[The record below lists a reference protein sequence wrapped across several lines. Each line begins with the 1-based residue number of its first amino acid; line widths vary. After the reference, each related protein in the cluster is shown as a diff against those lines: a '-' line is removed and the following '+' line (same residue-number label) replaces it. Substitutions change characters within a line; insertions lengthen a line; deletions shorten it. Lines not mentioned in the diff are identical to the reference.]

1 MQKGSNNS
9 HRHGTR
15 VYHSRGS
22 PIEYLFSCSRCGG
35 ELPPLYTTYCHQHPV
50 RPNPYSLSI
59 NQLFPVSFDITP
71 FVITVTGRSE
81 IPHPAERALINV
93 HVASSGTDK
102 ATVSSQVISTAKT
115 IESLLRELSPQA
127 DSPDAKQASALPH
140 WSKTSLSF
148 TSHVPYGPHGG
159 QKPRQYDAR
168 IGFDIRLK
176 EFKAVGSFGTKLSD
190 LPHVE
195 VNNILWI
202 LTPTTEK
209 SYGAQLRKEEAR
221 DARQKALDYC
231 EVLGCTNLR
240 PVVLSDDGRL
250 PPVMAHMTNHNPQQR
265 QMGLM
270 SQQGPCVTASPSKRM
285 RQEVSDMEICSFP
298 ESNVTMD
305 TIRCRREWLCR
316 PLNDQSEPTAL
327 DACDAITPCSACSCH
342 CPPFNS
348 TRHLRNLLGYLG
360 NFHSVSINFFDD
372 SAHSFFQFSCIE
384 CHLCEGW
391 STIAAIDSGDGAV
404 DR

>member
-1 MQKGSNNS
+1 M
-9 HRHGTR
+9 
-15 VYHSRGS
+15 
-22 PIEYLFSCSRCGG
+22 
-35 ELPPLYTTYCHQHPV
+35 
-50 RPNPYSLSI
+50 
-59 NQLFPVSFDITP
+59 TP
-71 FVITVTGRSE
+71 FVINVTGRSE

-159 QKPRQYDAR
+159 QKP
-168 IGFDIRLK
+168 
-176 EFKAVGSFGTKLSD
+176 FGTKLSA

-270 SQQGPCVTASPSKRM
+270 SQQGQGQAQVAQCMVGGPAGSGSYGGSQGTRNEGELEFTP
-285 RQEVSDMEICSFP
+285 QEVKMSME
-298 ESNVTMD
+298 VMV
-305 TIRCRREWLCR
+305 
-316 PLNDQSEPTAL
+316 Q
-327 DACDAITPCSACSCH
+327 
-342 CPPFNS
+342 
-348 TRHLRNLLGYLG
+348 
-360 NFHSVSINFFDD
+360 FH
-372 SAHSFFQFSCIE
+372 AE
-384 CHLCEGW
+384 
-391 STIAAIDSGDGAV
+391 
-404 DR
+404 